1 MKGIVLAGGTG
12 SRLWPSTLAV
22 SKQLLPVYD
31 KPMIYYPISTLML
44 ADIREILLIVAPE
57 EEQRFRK
64 LLGDGS
70 QFGTNLSYAIQSSP
84 KGLAEA
90 FLIGE
95 EFIGRDEV
103 CLILGDNLFYG
114 SGLGRKL
121 SNIKKLNGAHIFG
134 YQVSNPSDYGVLEVN
149 ALGGIEKILEKP
161 IEPKTNLAVPGLY
174 FYPNDVIEI
183 AKGLKPSQRGELEIT
198 DLNQIY
204 LVNKKLTWTLLERT
218 TVWLDTGTHSDL
230 FSASSF
236 VEMVEARQGIK
247 IACLEEIALGKQWI
261 SLEQLRLIIENYGS
275 GNYARYLRKLL
286 EEKTKIL

>member
-22 SKQLLPVYD
+22 TKQLLPVYD

-44 ADIREILLIVAPE
+44 ADIREILLIVTPE

-70 QFGTNLSYAIQSSP
+70 QFGINLSYAIQSSP

-121 SNIKKLNGAHIFG
+121 SNIKKLSGAHIFG

-204 LVNKKLTWTLLERT
+204 LANKKLTWTLLERT